1 MIKITDKKNCTG
13 CYACLNTCPQSCIIM
28 KDDFEGFWYPVV
40 DYNKCINCGL
50 CENVCPVM
58 HKTQENNEPRA
69 YACINKNEIVRLK
82 SSSGGIFT
90 LVAEHVIN
98 NDGVVFGASFHKD
111 FTVVH
116 SYVETKEDLEKFR
129 GSKYVQ
135 SKIGDAYKQAEQFLR
150 DGRQVLFSGTPC
162 QIAGLKSFLQRE
174 YDNLLCIDIVC
185 HGVPS
190 PKVWERYISYHENRI
205 GASVK
210 RIAFRRKDK
219 GWKRFSVSLLFNNDT
234 EYLETFDKDLF
245 MQAFLK
251 NICLRPSCYACNF
264 KTLYRQSDITL
275 ADFWGIENLLPE
287 MDDDKGTS
295 LVFINSARGESVFKR
310 IKDKILYK
318 EVDINKAV
326 EYNLSAIKSVEKN
339 PKRDKFFKELD
350 RVPFDELV
358 KKYCSDR
365 ILVRVK
371 RNLKAAVRSVLK
383 KLKLLNM
390 VENMAKMIRMK

>member
-1 MIKITDKKNCTG
+1 
-13 CYACLNTCPQSCIIM
+13 M

-50 CENVCPVM
+50 CENVCPVI
-58 HKTQENNEPRA
+58 HKIQENTEPRA
-69 YACINKNEIVRLK
+69 YACINKNEIIRLE

-90 LVAEHVIN
+90 LVAEHVIDN
-98 NDGVVFGASFHKD
+98 KGVVFGASFDKG

-116 SYVETKEDLEKFR
+116 SYVESKEDLEKFR

-162 QIAGLKSFLQRE
+162 QVAGLKSFLQRE
-174 YDNLLCIDIVC
+174 YDNLLCIDVVC

-190 PKVWERYISYHENRI
+190 PKVWERYISYHENRA

-210 RIAFRRKDK
+210 RIAFRRKDN
-219 GWKRFSVSLLFNNDT
+219 GWKRYSISLSFNNDT
-234 EYLETFDKDLF
+234 EYIETFDGDLY
-245 MQAFLK
+245 MRAFLK
-251 NICLRPSCYACNF
+251 NVCLRPSCYACNF
-264 KTLYRQSDITL
+264 KTLHRQSDITL
-275 ADFWGIENLLPE
+275 ADFWGIQNLLPK

-295 LVFINSARGESVFKR
+295 LVFINSVRGESVFKK
-310 IKDKILYK
+310 IKDKILCE

-350 RVPFDELV
+350 QVPFDQLV
-358 KKYCSDR
+358 KKYCSDG
-365 ILVRVK
+365 ILVKVK
-371 RNLKAAVRSVLK
+371 RNLKVAVRSVLK

-390 VENMAKMIRMK
+390 VKNMAEMIRMK

>member
-13 CYACLNTCPQSCIIM
+13 CYACLNTCPQSCITM

-69 YACINKNEIVRLK
+69 YACINKNEIIRMK

-90 LVAEHVIN
+90 LVAEHVIDN
-98 NDGVVFGASFHKD
+98 NGVVFGASFDKG

-116 SYVETKEDLEKFR
+116 SYVESKEDLEKFR

-135 SKIGDAYKQAEQFLR
+135 SKIGDAYKQAELFLR
-150 DGRQVLFSGTPC
+150 EGRQVLFSGTPC

-190 PKVWERYISYHENRI
+190 PKVWERYISYHENRA

-210 RIAFRRKDK
+210 RIAFRRKDN
-219 GWKRFSVSLLFNNDT
+219 GWKRYSISLSFNNDT
-234 EYLETFDKDLF
+234 EYIETFDGDLY
-245 MQAFLK
+245 MRAFLK
-251 NICLRPSCYACNF
+251 NVCLRPSCYACNF
-264 KTLYRQSDITL
+264 KTLHRQSDITL
-275 ADFWGIENLLPE
+275 ADFWGIQNLLPK

-295 LVFINSARGESVFKR
+295 LVFINSVRGESVFKK
-310 IKDKILYK
+310 IKDKILCE

-350 RVPFDELV
+350 QVPFDQLV
-358 KKYCSDR
+358 KKYCSDG
-365 ILVRVK
+365 ILVKVK

-390 VENMAKMIRMK
+390 VKNMAEMIRMK

>member
-13 CYACLNTCPQSCIIM
+13 CYACLNTCPQSCITM

-50 CENVCPVM
+50 CENVCPVI
-58 HKTQENNEPRA
+58 HKIQENTEPRA
-69 YACINKNEIVRLK
+69 YACINKNEIIRLE

-90 LVAEHVIN
+90 LVAEHVIDN
-98 NDGVVFGASFHKD
+98 NSVVFGASFDKG

-116 SYVETKEDLEKFR
+116 SYVESKEDLEKFR

-135 SKIGDAYKQAEQFLR
+135 SKIGDAYKQAELFLR
-150 DGRQVLFSGTPC
+150 EGKQVLFSGTPC
-162 QIAGLKSFLQRE
+162 QVAGLKSFLQRE
-174 YDNLLCIDIVC
+174 YDNLLCIDVVC

-190 PKVWERYISYHENRI
+190 PKVWERYISYHENRA

-210 RIAFRRKDK
+210 RIAFRRKDN
-219 GWKRFSVSLLFNNDT
+219 GWKRYSISLSFNNDT
-234 EYLETFDKDLF
+234 EYIETFDGDLY
-245 MQAFLK
+245 MRAFLK
-251 NICLRPSCYACNF
+251 NVCLRPSCYACNF
-264 KTLYRQSDITL
+264 KTLHRQSDITL
-275 ADFWGIENLLPE
+275 ADFWGIQNLLPK

-295 LVFINSARGESVFKR
+295 LVFINSVRGESVFKK
-310 IKDKILYK
+310 IKDKILCE

-350 RVPFDELV
+350 QVPFDQLV
-358 KKYCSDR
+358 KKYCSDG
-365 ILVRVK
+365 ILVKVK

-390 VENMAKMIRMK
+390 VKNMAEMIRMK

>member
-13 CYACLNTCPQSCIIM
+13 CYACLNTCPQSCITM

-69 YACINKNEIVRLK
+69 YACINKNEIIRLE

-90 LVAEHVIN
+90 LVAEHVIDN
-98 NDGVVFGASFHKD
+98 NGVVFGASFDKG

-116 SYVETKEDLEKFR
+116 SYVESKEDLEKFR

-135 SKIGDAYKQAEQFLR
+135 SKIGDAYKQAELFLR
-150 DGRQVLFSGTPC
+150 EGKQVLFSGTPC
-162 QIAGLKSFLQRE
+162 QVAGLKSFLQRE
-174 YDNLLCIDIVC
+174 YDNLLCIDVVC

-190 PKVWERYISYHENRI
+190 PKVWERYISYHENRS

-210 RIAFRRKDK
+210 RIAFRRKDN
-219 GWKRFSVSLLFNNDT
+219 GWKRYSISLSFNNDT
-234 EYLETFDKDLF
+234 EYIETFDGDLY
-245 MQAFLK
+245 MRAFLK
-251 NICLRPSCYACNF
+251 NVCLRPSCYACNF
-264 KTLYRQSDITL
+264 KTLHRQSDITL

-287 MDDDKGTS
+287 IDDDKGTS